1 MVDLEEINNQN
12 KNFSQEESFEEN
24 KININDTYAEESTL
38 SQSLAT
44 TYIENS
50 KFLEEKEKS
59 KKKKKKKTP
68 QPIITEE
75 MKEQIEKMVDTQF
88 EELYNKLNTEYEE
101 KIEELL
107 IEQEKIFNKNEII
120 KAKYNALET
129 YLKNYCKKANIDYE
143 SLQ

>member
-12 KNFSQEESFEEN
+12 KDSSQEESFEEN

>member
-12 KNFSQEESFEEN
+12 KDSSQEDSFEEN

>member
-1 MVDLEEINNQN
+1 MVDLEAINNQN
-12 KNFSQEESFEEN
+12 KDSSQEDSFEEN